1 MHFYTLKNSPSR
13 TSGPRYMKIYSPGRL
28 DFSWRTQQTLAFRW
42 NEVHLEPGDLFW
54 ETDEASLLED

>member
-1 MHFYTLKNSPSR
+1 
-13 TSGPRYMKIYSPGRL
+13 MKKYSPGRL